1 MTRVPRH
8 LMWAVCGGLLG
19 ALALGVARAGREAD
33 VAKTTERSATALTV
47 AASKPRA
54 GIELYSVARGGTIM
68 TDRVVKSEDE
78 WRQEL
83 DSEAFRIAREKGTER
98 AFTGKY
104 WDHHHDGVYQC
115 VCCGNDLFTSE
126 TKFDSG
132 TGWPS
137 FWAPVDARNV
147 ASENDNSLF
156 MKRTEVV
163 CSRCDAHL
171 GHVFPDGPKPTGM
184 RYCINSGSLKFEP
197 KDEPAR

>member
-1 MTRVPRH
+1 MERVPRVI
-8 LMWAVCGGLLG
+8 MWVACSSLAAAAV
-19 ALALGVARAGREAD
+19 LGVARAGQTLAPQKPQQD
-33 VAKTTERSATALTV
+33 
-47 AASKPRA
+47 AAAAAAVESRPPAR
-54 GIELYSVARGGTIM
+54 IEVYSVAQGGAVM
-68 TDRVVKSEDE
+68 VDRVVKSEEE
-78 WRQEL
+78 WRKEL

-104 WDHHHDGVYQC
+104 WDQHHAGVYRC
-115 VCCGNDLFTSE
+115 VCCGNDLFSSD

-147 ASENDNSLF
+147 ASEGDNTLF
-156 MKRTEVV
+156 MQRTEVL

-184 RYCINSGSLKFEP
+184 RYCINSASLKFEE
-197 KDEPAR
+197 KDKPAG